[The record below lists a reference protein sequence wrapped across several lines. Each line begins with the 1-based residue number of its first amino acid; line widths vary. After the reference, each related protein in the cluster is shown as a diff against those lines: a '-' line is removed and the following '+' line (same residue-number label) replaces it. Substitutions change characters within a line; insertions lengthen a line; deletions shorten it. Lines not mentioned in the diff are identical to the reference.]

1 MCCFC
6 QLCCYGCMNPI
17 EKDKCYKKGACKYT
31 IDYLRDEAC
40 PRNTRPDIEVCTCFK
55 GYYRAISFHMGS
67 ILIGAFLIAIIQVR
81 ELGFLFL
88 SPSYRNSC
96 SSSSLPSRS
105 SFCSFVFSSSPP
117 SHHPSFFPPFFSLL
131 PSLASLTTLRRL
143 LLQTIRVVLVYIE
156 KQVKQA
162 MGKKK
167 SKLVDQLFK
176 VIQGIMWC
184 FEQCMKFI
192 TRNTYIMVAMRD
204 LGFARACAS
213 AVGLLVSN
221 VFVLS
226 LVKIFSLAVIIIG
239 KIIVICASAGIAML
253 WLSFDPAFKF
263 DGARCVSLWSFLVAR
278 LPSRCGRL
286 FCRRALVLLAH
297 SRSLSLPPL
306 VRSTG
311 R

>member
-105 SFCSFVFSSSPP
+105 FFCSCFR
-117 SHHPSFFPPFFSLL
+117 LL
-131 PSLASLTTLRRL
+131 LRLTTLPSFRRSSHS
-143 LLQTIRVVLVYIE
+143 YP
-156 KQVKQA
+156 
-162 MGKKK
+162 
-167 SKLVDQLFK
+167 
-176 VIQGIMWC
+176 
-184 FEQCMKFI
+184 
-192 TRNTYIMVAMRD
+192 
-204 LGFARACAS
+204 
-213 AVGLLVSN
+213 
-221 VFVLS
+221 LS
-226 LVKIFSLAVIIIG
+226 LHSLLYDDSYYRRSVS
-239 KIIVICASAGIAML
+239 C
-253 WLSFDPAFKF
+253 SFTL
-263 DGARCVSLWSFLVAR
+263 R
-278 LPSRCGRL
+278 SR
-286 FCRRALVLLAH
+286 
-297 SRSLSLPPL
+297 
-306 VRSTG
+306 
-311 R
+311 